1 MEEGR
6 MSSIS
11 ELLRRSAA
19 RHDHLC
25 PRQVLGVRMG
35 LAGLDCL
42 GLTAPTTKSDAL
54 IIVETDGCFVD
65 GIEVST
71 GATVGHR
78 SLRVVDL
85 GKIAA
90 TFVSLANG
98 KALRLAPREGV
109 RALAST
115 YAPHATE
122 RYAAQLQGYAMMP
135 AEALFVSQ
143 EVVLDPPLQVL
154 LSHPEARTS
163 CSRCGEEIINER
175 ELIQEAMILCRTCA
189 GRGYYSRARPL
200 HDPALSIS
208 SPSSES

>member
-1 MEEGR
+1 MAG
-6 MSSIS
+6 IP
-11 ELLRRSAA
+11 ELLQTSAS

-35 LAGLDCL
+35 LAGLDAL

-71 GATVGHR
+71 GVTVGHR

-90 TFVSLANG
+90 TFVGVATG
-98 KALRLAPREGV
+98 KAVRLAPREGV

-115 YAPHATE
+115 YAPEATE
-122 RYAAQLQGYAMMP
+122 RYAAQLQGYAVMP
-135 AEALFVSQ
+135 AGRAVR
-143 EVVLDPPLQVL
+143 
-154 LSHPEARTS
+154 LSRSGT
-163 CSRCGEEIINER
+163 
-175 ELIQEAMILCRTCA
+175 
-189 GRGYYSRARPL
+189 
-200 HDPALSIS
+200 
-208 SPSSES
+208 